1 MIIDIS
7 HRLSFAA
14 GGGPRSVAHLLL
26 TPLSGPSQTV
36 KDWAIDMPG
45 IETAARFTDA
55 YGNRALLVTQQ
66 KPEDETFV
74 SIKGRVETHDGNGV
88 LGRIAGEPVVALYK
102 RVTALT
108 EPDPELV
115 EEFAGAG
122 RHGGGRIALFHA
134 IMGRIG
140 DLHRPVEAAAAQSQ
154 MQSTGADVQLQ
165 ERAVDEAAADAPA
178 LAHAFIATV
187 RALDLPARYVTGY
200 LAGDADHAAG
210 FHAWAEAYD
219 DRLGW
224 IGFDPALGLCPT
236 DRHVRVAAGL
246 DALST
251 TPLRVV
257 PATGEIAGGAIEVT
271 AQ

>member
-14 GGGPRSVAHLLL
+14 GGTRSVAHLLL
-26 TPLSGPSQTV
+26 SPLSGPGQTV
-36 KDWAIDMPG
+36 KDWAIDMPA

-66 KPEDETFV
+66 KPEGEIVV
-74 SIKGRVETHDGNGV
+74 SIKGRVETHDANGV

-108 EPDPELV
+108 RPDLGLV
-115 EEFAGAG
+115 EEFAGANRRG
-122 RHGGGRIALFHA
+122 AGRIALYHA
-134 IMGRIG
+134 IMGRIAEV
-140 DLHRPVEAAAAQSQ
+140 HRPAEPAGAQLQ
-154 MQSTGADVQLQ
+154 MQSSG
-165 ERAVDEAAADAPA
+165 AAADALEGAVADGPADAAA
-178 LAHAFIATV
+178 LAHAFVATV

-200 LAGDADHAAG
+200 LAGDADHPAA

-219 DRLGW
+219 DGLGW
-224 IGFDPALGLCPT
+224 IAFDPTLGLCPT

-246 DALST
+246 DALAT
-251 TPLRVV
+251 MPLRVV
-257 PATGEIAGGAIEVT
+257 PAMGEIGGGAVEVT